1 MKEWLKEAVCKAARE
16 MWAEAK
22 HMGADGADELSAAI
36 FSGSAHVMY
45 PRGHHDDPKIE
56 QPHQEREM

>member
-22 HMGADGADELSAAI
+22 HMVPMALTNTSAAI

>member
-1 MKEWLKEAVCKAARE
+1 MRKWLEELWRKAARE

-22 HMGADGADELSAAI
+22 HMGAHGAHELSAAI

-45 PRGHHDDPKIE
+45 PRGHHDDPQKE
-56 QPHQEREM
+56 QPQQERDM